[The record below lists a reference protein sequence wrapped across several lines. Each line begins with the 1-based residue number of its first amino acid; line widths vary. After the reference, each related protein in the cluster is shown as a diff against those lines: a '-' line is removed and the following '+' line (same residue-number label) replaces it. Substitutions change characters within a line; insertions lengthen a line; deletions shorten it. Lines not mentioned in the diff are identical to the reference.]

1 MFSALLLPLAL
12 AGAPAGPVVAPN
24 DDPPIQIW
32 INNDRRFLPGDRAK
46 VQVRAEEDGYLIVLH
61 SDPDGHLRVLFP
73 IDPRDDNFVRGG
85 RKYEI
90 RGRGGRESF
99 TVDVSS
105 GRGMVYAAVSRDPF
119 RFDDYVLSDHWDYRK
134 LAPQRLPKEPES
146 ELTDLVRQIAQ
157 GSFDYD
163 VLTYDIGAR
172 PGYAS
177 SSYTYYDNYY
187 DPFYYNSYYPG
198 CYGYYGCGRYGSSF
212 GVSLFFGSPFRRY
225 YRPYIYAYDPFYDPF
240 FYDPFYYR
248 PVYVYPVRPYYYNYP
263 YRYSYNRYYY
273 FNDPRFGHHFV
284 NRYTPYRFR
293 GFDVPYRD
301 RRFDG
306 GRAVNTVY
314 LPPNTRVIEP
324 STSSPMRRTVER
336 GSIDQTTGVDARRQ
350 SATRDAPQARGRSE
364 WRRTEPEQ
372 RAAPNRG
379 EARSVANRGEI
390 EARRARPDERR
401 PEVIRANDSER
412 LPVNV
417 SPRRAESQRLPVDV
431 SPRRAESERLP
442 VDVSPRRAAEPER
455 MPVEVTA
462 RRAEV
467 VRPDV
472 DRQPAEAREA
482 RSDRGDDGGLR
493 DAPQVDTWSRDR
505 GGSDRDTRVERGG
518 GGSGGGGDRVER
530 SAPPP
535 SRSYDGG
542 GGGGRRGYDGGGG
555 AGGRGGNHGGG
566 NGGGGDGGG
575 GRRR

>member
-32 INNDRRFLPGDRAK
+32 INNDRRFYPGDRAK
-46 VQVRAEEDGYLIVLH
+46 VQVRTEEDGYLIVLH

-73 IDPRDDNFVRGG
+73 LDPRDDNFVRGG

-99 TVDVSS
+99 DVDVSS

-146 ELTDLVRQIAQ
+146 ELTDLVRQLAQ

-163 VLTYDIGAR
+163 VLTYDIGER
-172 PGYAS
+172 PRYAS

-187 DPFYYNSYYPG
+187 DPFYYNSWYDPW

-212 GVSLFFGSPFRRY
+212 RVSLFFGSRY
-225 YRPYIYAYDPFYDPF
+225 PRYFYRPFAYAYDPFYDPF

-248 PVYVYPVRPYYYNYP
+248 PVYVYPVLPYYYYRYRTP
-263 YRYSYNRYYY
+263 YRYTYNRYYY
-273 FNDPRFGHHFV
+273 YNDPRFGYFG

-293 GFDVPYRD
+293 GFDAPYRD
-301 RRFDG
+301 RRFDA

-314 LPPNTRVIEP
+314 LPPNTRVVEP
-324 STSSPMRRTVER
+324 SSSSPMRRTVER
-336 GSIDQTTGVDARRQ
+336 GSLDQARGVDARRQ
-350 SATRDAPQARGRSE
+350 TAAGDTPQARRRSE
-364 WRRTEPEQ
+364 WRRTDAEEKV
-372 RAAPNRG
+372 APRT
-379 EARSVANRGEI
+379 EARSVADRGPI
-390 EARRARPDERR
+390 EAHRARPADRTR
-401 PEVIRANDSER
+401 EVTRVNDSER
-412 LPVNV
+412 HPVDV

-431 SPRRAESERLP
+431 SPRRAAEPDRLP
-442 VDVSPRRAAEPER
+442 AD
-455 MPVEVTA
+455 VTA

-467 VRPDV
+467 VRPEV
-472 DRQPAEAREA
+472 EREPVEARDA
-482 RSDRGDDGGLR
+482 RSARREEDASR
-493 DAPQVDTWSRDR
+493 DPLQIDTWSRDR
-505 GGSDRDTRVERGG
+505 GGSDREVRVERGG
-518 GGSGGGGDRVER
+518 DGSGSGGGERVER
-530 SAPPP
+530 SAPSAPRF
-535 SRSYDGG
+535 SDG
-542 GGGGRRGYDGGGG
+542 GGGGRRGSDGGGG
-555 AGGRGGNHGGG
+555 GGGNRGGG
-566 NGGGGDGGG
+566 NGGGG